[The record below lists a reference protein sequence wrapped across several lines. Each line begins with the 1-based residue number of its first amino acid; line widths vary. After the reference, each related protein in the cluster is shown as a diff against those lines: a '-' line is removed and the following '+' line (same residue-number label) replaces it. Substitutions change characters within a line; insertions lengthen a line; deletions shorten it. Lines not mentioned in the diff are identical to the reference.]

1 MLNDADTV
9 GQCSKFADYFYSK
22 IDELR
27 NNISARMSSSLFQ
40 SPPADPVHS
49 GSILDSLSTVSSEEV
64 FRIIHF
70 MPCKSSSID
79 FIPTALLKACPSV
92 FSELIAKLAN
102 LSFKEG
108 CFPTSFKTA
117 VITPLLKKPN
127 LDPNNLANFRPVSN
141 LINISKIL
149 ERLFLSRLQP
159 HILASNNYNPFQSA
173 YRKNH
178 STESALLC
186 TLDSVYHS
194 ADNGE
199 STLLISLDLS
209 SAFDTIDHSIL
220 LNRLKTTFGLS
231 GTAINWLSSYL
242 SGRAQFVKLGKS
254 SSASLPCK
262 FGVPQG
268 SVLGPLL
275 FTIYVSPIASL
286 LSSLGVNQHQYA
298 DDTQLHI
305 SISKH
310 SVSSNLLT
318 LESALSTLSCWF
330 SYNWLAL
337 NPSKSDAILLGTQ
350 QRNRT
355 LSELHSVNVAGS
367 AIKLTNN
374 VKLLGVTLDNSLTL
388 NKHVNLVSQSCYYHI
403 KALRHIRHILDTP
416 TASLIAHSLVSSR
429 LDYANSLL
437 YGAPKSTVFKLQR
450 VQNTLARIV
459 TQSNSLA
466 HSEPLLRQLHWLPV
480 HSRIRFKLATIT
492 YKALSA
498 SSPQYL
504 ACHLQIHQ
512 STRLLRSSD
521 QQLLDCPSS
530 KTVFGSRSFRCS
542 APAVWNSIPL
552 EIRSSSSMDSFKR
565 SLKTHFF
572 RHPPA

>member
-1 MLNDADTV
+1 L
-9 GQCSKFADYFYSK
+9 
-22 IDELR
+22 
-27 NNISARMSSSLFQ
+27 
-40 SPPADPVHS
+40 
-49 GSILDSLSTVSSEEV
+49 LS
-64 FRIIHF
+64 
-70 MPCKSSSID
+70 
-79 FIPTALLKACPSV
+79 
-92 FSELIAKLAN
+92 
-102 LSFKEG
+102 
-108 CFPTSFKTA
+108 TSFKTA

-127 LDPNNLANFRPVSN
+127 LDPNNLANYRPVSN
-141 LINISKIL
+141 LNNISKIL

-159 HILASNNYNPFQSA
+159 HILASNNFNPFQSA

-186 TLDSVYHS
+186 TLDNVYHS

-231 GTAINWLSSYL
+231 GTSINWLSSYL
-242 SGRAQFVKLGKS
+242 SGRSQLVKLDKSS

-298 DDTQLHI
+298 DDTQLYI

-310 SVSSNLLT
+310 SVTSNLLT
-318 LESALSTLSCWF
+318 LESALSTLSSWF

-337 NPSKSDAILLGTQ
+337 NPSKSEAILLGTQ

-355 LSELHSVNVAGS
+355 LSELHSVNVTGS
-367 AIKLTNN
+367 AITLTNN
-374 VKLLGVTLDNSLTL
+374 VKLLGVTLDNSLTFH
-388 NKHVNLVSQSCYYHI
+388 KHVNLVSQSCYYHI

-459 TQSNSLA
+459 TQSNSLT

-480 HSRIRFKLATIT
+480 HSRIRFKLATIA
-492 YKALSA
+492 YKALSTA
-498 SSPQYL
+498 SPPYL
-504 ACHLQIHQ
+504 ASHLHIHQ
-512 STRLLRSSD
+512 PTRLLRSSD
-521 QQLLDCPSS
+521 QQLLDFSSS

-552 EIRSSSSMDSFKR
+552 EIRSCSSIDSFKH